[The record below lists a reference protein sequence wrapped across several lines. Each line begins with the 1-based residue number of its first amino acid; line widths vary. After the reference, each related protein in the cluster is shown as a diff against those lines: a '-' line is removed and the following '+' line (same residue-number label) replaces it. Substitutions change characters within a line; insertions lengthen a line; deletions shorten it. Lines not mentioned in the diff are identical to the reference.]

1 MVLPEGLEPPTLK
14 LEVSCS
20 IQLSYGSVKRRA
32 NAVFRVSHVEGDY
45 PLQYVLGA
53 ARKRMQQNHL
63 RFLESLYMNE
73 RNSLDAFVVNHHLEQ
88 RGVFYLVVDCSSYH
102 HYSIYQGR
110 CQPPLKFI
118 CNFRQ
123 IFNVHWTIVSVFHAD
138 AMMEL

>member
-63 RFLESLYMNE
+63 SILESLYMIE
-73 RNSLDAFVVNHHLEQ
+73 RNS
-88 RGVFYLVVDCSSYH
+88 
-102 HYSIYQGR
+102 
-110 CQPPLKFI
+110 
-118 CNFRQ
+118 
-123 IFNVHWTIVSVFHAD
+123 
-138 AMMEL
+138 